1 MARQTLAA
9 IDVLGAYDP
18 VGPGDL
24 DEVTFTAALNAA
36 IIAEVLNSAQPAANI
51 EIAGA
56 LANVPVRPGSVTI
69 VDETGAPQSI
79 TDDGNGNLTG
89 DVGAGGT
96 NTIDYETG
104 AYSFSFAANV
114 VGDVSAD
121 YTHTGSRYAATER
134 ETVLV
139 KNAAGGAKTVTVKS
153 QPNRLGRTADITAYS
168 IAAGAIVPL
177 PDLRRDGWVDAEGY
191 VRLDVEDEN
200 IQFAVL
206 RRPR

>member
-1 MARQTLAA
+1 MARQTIAG
-9 IDVLGAYDP
+9 IDVLGAYAP

-24 DEVTFTAALNAA
+24 TAITFTAALNAA
-36 IIAEVLNSAQPAANI
+36 ITGEVLSGAEPAANI
-51 EIAGA
+51 AIVGT
-56 LANVPVRPGSVTI
+56 LANAPVRPGSVTI
-69 VDETGAPQSI
+69 VDETGTPQAI
-79 TDDGNGNLTG
+79 TDDGSGALIG

-104 AYSFSFAANV
+104 AYSFSFAADVEGN
-114 VGDVSAD
+114 VSAD
-121 YTHTGSRYAATER
+121 YTHSGSRYACTER

-139 KNAAGGAKTVTVKS
+139 KNNAVGAKTVTVKS
-153 QPNRLGRTADITAYS
+153 QPNLRGRTGDIAVYS

-177 PDLRRDGWVDAEGY
+177 PDLRRDGWADAEGF
-191 VRLDVEDEN
+191 VRIDVEDQN